1 MVTMTRE
8 LERGLIEAGVSE
20 DRAREIVDGLEV
32 RLADLATKED
42 LQREITALRG
52 EMDLRFDAIDRRFDD
67 QNASLNARF
76 DDQNANINARL
87 DALNARLDDQQQFM
101 LRVFTWSGGLL
112 TALIAALIG
121 TLIYT
126 LVA

>member
-20 DRAREIVDGLEV
+20 DRAREIADGLEV

-42 LQREITALRG
+42 LQREITALRS
-52 EMDLRFDAIDRRFDD
+52 EMDLRFDGIDR
-67 QNASLNARF
+67 RF